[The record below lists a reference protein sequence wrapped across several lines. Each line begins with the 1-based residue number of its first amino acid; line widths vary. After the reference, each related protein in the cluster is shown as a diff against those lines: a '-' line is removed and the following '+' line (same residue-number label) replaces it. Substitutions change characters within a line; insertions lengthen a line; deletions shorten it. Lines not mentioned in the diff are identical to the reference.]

1 MNTTAM
7 FNALSR
13 SVHKVGFT
21 LKKHS
26 PEILVVT
33 GVVGTVVSAV
43 MACKATTKI
52 ETILEE
58 PRQRIADIHNYVEE
72 KGYSEEYTEKDEQKD
87 LMITY
92 AQAGLKLVKLYG
104 PSLIVGAA
112 SIGAILTSH
121 KIMRGRNIALA
132 AAYATVDRS
141 FKDYRGRVIDRFG
154 KELDRELKY
163 DIKTKEVEETVV
175 QEDGTAATV
184 KKKVQVV
191 ENNMP
196 SEYARFFDD
205 GCAGWDKDAE
215 YNLYFLHA
223 RQKEADDRLKRQ
235 GYLFLNDVY
244 DMLGIPRTRAGQE
257 VGWIYDEK
265 NPIGDNYVD
274 FGIYNTHNAKA
285 RDFVN
290 GYERVILLDFNV
302 DGPILH
308 LMP

>member
-13 SVHKVGFT
+13 SVHKVGFK

-52 ETILEE
+52 EEVLEE
-58 PRQRIADIHNYVEE
+58 PRQRITDIHNYVTDN
-72 KGYSEEYTEKDEQKD
+72 GYSEKYTEKDEQKD
-87 LMITY
+87 LTITY

-104 PSLIVGAA
+104 PSLVVGAA

-163 DIKTKEVEETVV
+163 DIKTKEVEEVV
-175 QEDGTAATV
+175 VHEDGTSEVV
-184 KKKVQVV
+184 KKKVQTV
-191 ENNMP
+191 EKP
-196 SEYARFFDD
+196 RRSEYAKFFDD
-205 GCAGWDKDAE
+205 GCNGWDKDAE
-215 YNLYFLHA
+215 YNLMFLRA
-223 RQKEADDRLKRQ
+223 REEEATRRLRRQ

-244 DMLGIPRTRAGQE
+244 DMLGIPRTRVGQE

-274 FGIYNTHNAKA
+274 FGIYDAHNTNA

-290 GYERVILLDFNV
+290 GIERVILLDFNV